1 MDSRRSQIIIKR
13 KFQQRLIIYVISIA
27 LITINVILMVAE
39 LLDTRFGSDTSLFS
53 LFHVSVGLM
62 EVVAV
67 FIIYFV
73 SRRISFRIAGPVYAL
88 ERTIR
93 DMGEGNLDQTL
104 QLRTRD
110 QFVEVADEL
119 NRMMHNYRERI
130 HRAQA
135 LARQLDA
142 RESSEQSAALQRELD
157 WFVTQS
163 EAS

>member
-1 MDSRRSQIIIKR
+1 MDSRRSQTIIKR
-13 KFQQRLIIYVISIA
+13 KFQQRLIIYVMSIA
-27 LITINVILMVAE
+27 LITINVILMAAE

-93 DMGEGNLDQTL
+93 AMGEGNLDQTL

-119 NRMMHNYRERI
+119 NRMMHNYCERI

-163 EAS
+163 EDS

>member
-1 MDSRRSQIIIKR
+1 MDSRRSQVIIKR
-13 KFQQRLIIYVISIA
+13 KFQQRLIIYVMSIA

-39 LLDTRFGSDTSLFS
+39 LLDTRFGADTSLFS

-157 WFVTQS
+157 WFVTHS
-163 EAS
+163 EDS

>member
-1 MDSRRSQIIIKR
+1 METRRSQTIIKS

-27 LITINVILMVAE
+27 LITINVILMAAE

-67 FIIYFV
+67 LIIYFV
-73 SRRISFRIAGPVYAL
+73 SRSISFRIAGPVYAL

-93 DMGEGNLDQTL
+93 GMGEGNLDQTL

-119 NRMMHNYRERI
+119 NRTMHNYCERI

-163 EAS
+163 EVS